1 MPPVEVS
8 IPIASKVYTDTRH
21 SSPIGHGNYGAD
33 LDSLGSSCRPCG
45 IFSSLSVRS
54 WLISSVALLA
64 LCILL
69 QVFALDGYTTRKFSI
84 VLYAW
89 VGRLSTRSDSS

>member
-1 MPPVEVS
+1 MGKTK
-8 IPIASKVYTDTRH
+8 IASDHVSDHVVCHTCITQNTIGL
-21 SSPIGHGNYGAD
+21 SSP
-33 LDSLGSSCRPCG
+33 SSG
-45 IFSSLSVRS
+45 
-54 WLISSVALLA
+54 LLV

-89 VGRLSTRSDSS
+89 VSLIVYADN

>member
-1 MPPVEVS
+1 MC
-8 IPIASKVYTDTRH
+8 
-21 SSPIGHGNYGAD
+21 
-33 LDSLGSSCRPCG
+33 SL
-45 IFSSLSVRS
+45 
-54 WLISSVALLA
+54 ALLA

-89 VGRLSTRSDSS
+89 VGRLPQLLHG

>member
-1 MPPVEVS
+1 M
-8 IPIASKVYTDTRH
+8 
-21 SSPIGHGNYGAD
+21 
-33 LDSLGSSCRPCG
+33 
-45 IFSSLSVRS
+45 
-54 WLISSVALLA
+54 SSVALLT

-89 VGRLSTRSDSS
+89 VRRLYQ

>member
-1 MPPVEVS
+1 MC
-8 IPIASKVYTDTRH
+8 
-21 SSPIGHGNYGAD
+21 
-33 LDSLGSSCRPCG
+33 SL
-45 IFSSLSVRS
+45 
-54 WLISSVALLA
+54 ALLA

-89 VGRLSTRSDSS
+89 VGRLSQFPHDSSS